1 MPPVPSEGEISPL
14 RSAAVEMTGMGGFF
28 YNLRPKGATITLGPK
43 GRRPLSEAMHSEH
56 ILKERSDAQNV
67 VSRFPCGDIT
77 RRRQA
82 ATTFGPEGRQPSPL
96 NSLNL
101 MNPLNPHTEGV
112 SNGEAATTEPGGAQG
127 RLFHKK
133 NSPFGE
139 SIHKGED
146 AYLSLVRQSPRS
158 QLRRKRRRCSISGV
172 EGSSCS
178 ISRMASFSLRPER
191 KMRRYAFFR

>member
-1 MPPVPSEGEISPL
+1 MTEGAGRLFCHLGREISPL

-82 ATTFGPEGRQPSPL
+82 ATTFGQEGRQPSPL

-112 SNGEAATTEPGGAQG
+112 STGA
-127 RLFHKK
+127 
-133 NSPFGE
+133 
-139 SIHKGED
+139 
-146 AYLSLVRQSPRS
+146 RQHRHLERGIYEKIVS
-158 QLRRKRRRCSISGV
+158 RCLILPP
-172 EGSSCS
+172 
-178 ISRMASFSLRPER
+178 A
-191 KMRRYAFFR
+191 

>member
-1 MPPVPSEGEISPL
+1 MTEGAGRLFCHLGREISPL

-43 GRRPLSEAMHSEH
+43 GRRPLSEA
-56 ILKERSDAQNV
+56 N
-67 VSRFPCGDIT
+67 IT

-82 ATTFGPEGRQPSPL
+82 ATTFGPKGRQPSPL
-96 NSLNL
+96 NPLNFL
-101 MNPLNPHTEGV
+101 TPLNPHTEGV

-139 SIHKGED
+139 SIHKGEN

>member
-1 MPPVPSEGEISPL
+1 MLHVPWEKGDFSTLWRLCIESPSQPKL
-14 RSAAVEMTGMGGFF
+14 ASSLHNKRLSYWRLTGCGRNDGNGGLF

-112 SNGEAATTEPGGAQG
+112 STGA
-127 RLFHKK
+127 
-133 NSPFGE
+133 
-139 SIHKGED
+139 
-146 AYLSLVRQSPRS
+146 RQHRH
-158 QLRRKRRRCSISGV
+158 LERRCMSV
-172 EGSSCS
+172 
-178 ISRMASFSLRPER
+178 
-191 KMRRYAFFR
+191 